1 MTNLSLNELKLIA
14 RSRRIKG
21 YESMSK
27 TKLLSVLNESES
39 AESEKNFENA
49 RIKEI
54 RKEFNKLRG
63 RFSKPKIKEIRRN
76 LYEIENKNNLST
88 QKIKEIE
95 KNLNELEKSLAKLKR
110 YYDYDDIE

>member
-21 YESMSK
+21 YEGMSK